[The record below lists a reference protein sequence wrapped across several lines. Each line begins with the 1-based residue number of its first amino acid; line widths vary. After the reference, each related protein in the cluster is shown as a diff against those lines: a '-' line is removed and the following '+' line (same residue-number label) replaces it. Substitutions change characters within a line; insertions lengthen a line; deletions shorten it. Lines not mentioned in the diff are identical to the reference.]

1 MEITDTELLEQIKE
15 NNEEALEKIIE
26 RYKVVI
32 NGVLSKYK
40 REASTIGLD
49 VKDLYQEGLIGLI
62 TAIKRYDELK
72 DASFKTFA
80 NLVIER
86 QIIDLIK
93 TNKRMK
99 HMALNSAVSLD
110 SLLDE
115 DSDENL
121 YDRIEADNYT
131 PISKLIS
138 EEDKI
143 LLKNNLTDFE
153 LKVYELKYEGKTNK
167 EIALILDKNI
177 RSIENTIQRIK
188 IKFKDIIEL
197 D

>member
-72 DASFKTFA
+72 DASFRTFA

-93 TNKRMK
+93 TNK
-99 HMALNSAVSLD
+99 
-110 SLLDE
+110 
-115 DSDENL
+115 
-121 YDRIEADNYT
+121 
-131 PISKLIS
+131 
-138 EEDKI
+138 
-143 LLKNNLTDFE
+143 
-153 LKVYELKYEGKTNK
+153 
-167 EIALILDKNI
+167 
-177 RSIENTIQRIK
+177 
-188 IKFKDIIEL
+188 
-197 D
+197 

>member
-15 NNEEALEKIIE
+15 NNEEALEKLIE

-72 DASFKTFA
+72 DASFRTFA

-99 HMALNSAVSLD
+99 HMALNNSISLD

-115 DSDENL
+115 ESDESL
-121 YDRIEADNYT
+121 YDKIEADNYT
-131 PISKLIS
+131 PITKLIS
-138 EEDKI
+138 DEDKV

-153 LKVYELKYEGKTNK
+153 LKVYELKYEGKSNK
-167 EIALILDKNI
+167 EIALILDKNV

-188 IKFKDIIEL
+188 VKFKDIIEL
-197 D
+197 N

>member
-1 MEITDTELLEQIKE
+1 MEITDTELLEQIQE
-15 NNEEALEKIIE
+15 NNEEALEKLIE

-72 DASFKTFA
+72 DASFRTFA

-99 HMALNSAVSLD
+99 HMALNNSISLD

-115 DSDENL
+115 ESDESL
-121 YDRIEADNYT
+121 YDKIEADNYT
-131 PISKLIS
+131 PITKLIS
-138 EEDKI
+138 DEDKV

-153 LKVYELKYEGKTNK
+153 LKVYELKYEGKSNK
-167 EIALILDKNI
+167 EIALILDKNV

-188 IKFKDIIEL
+188 VKFKDIIEL
-197 D
+197 N